1 MHKFIATILASVVIA
16 ACGGGGTAPAAAVTP
31 APVSTPPAAGP
42 VPAPAS
48 AAVEV
53 ERLHCII
60 RPNSA
65 GQWYVQNDTDHSPSG
80 CALKIEQGADY
91 LRVFFLRTYT
101 HAGTVQITGD
111 DDFNVKIQGFA
122 SLALDSATIR
132 VYANGQMINP
142 ANVYSYIPQ
151 GGGNFWL
158 NVTMMNK

>member
-1 MHKFIATILASVVIA
+1 MYKLLATILASVIIA

-31 APVSTPPAAGP
+31 ALVTLPSAGP
-42 VPAPAS
+42 VATPAPAPI
-48 AAVEV
+48 EV
-53 ERLHCII
+53 DQIHCII

-80 CALKIEQGADY
+80 CNLKIEQGADY

-101 HAGTVQITGD
+101 HAGTVQITSD

-122 SLALDSATIR
+122 ALGLNSTVIR

-158 NVTMMNK
+158 NVSMMNK